1 MLKHLGDIFV
11 IVNPVIALI
20 FMSLRLF
27 GGYFVRTEK
36 ISRNI
41 LFDLPGW
48 PNIANCIN
56 SVFTFYV
63 YISCR
68 NKKKGES

>member
-41 LFDLPGW
+41 F
-48 PNIANCIN
+48 I
-56 SVFTFYV
+56 SFTRLAKY
-63 YISCR
+63 C
-68 NKKKGES
+68 